1 LSKRR
6 TFEAYCRQ
14 KWQYGRDYVDRL
26 ISAAQVF
33 THLGAGGSQK
43 KPEHERQVRPLVGLT
58 GEQVV
63 AAWELAVQK
72 AGNRKITAPMVK
84 KAVEELQF
92 GGKTAPAAKKAGPT
106 KAERRRLID
115 NTIGQLLA
123 LVSRKADHSLMQEK
137 IEVLHGHVQS
147 LFVKKPAR

>member
-1 LSKRR
+1 
-6 TFEAYCRQ
+6 
-14 KWQYGRDYVDRL
+14 L
-26 ISAAQVF
+26 ISVAQVF
-33 THLGAGGSQK
+33 THLRASGSQK

-115 NTIGQLLA
+115 DASGQLLA
-123 LVSRKADHSLMQEK
+123 LVRRKVAHSLMQEK
-137 IEVLHGHVQS
+137 TQPEGRPRCAGPQG
-147 LFVKKPAR
+147 